1 VAKNSITI
9 PPFGDLGWRIIMRFD
24 SVASVFLAA
33 LAAAGVLMGAAS
45 AASGPTWPD
54 AVARL
59 SQEKEQATGCVRLIK
74 AHGAAAEQVRA
85 NQTYDKAQAE
95 INGTIDGLATALE
108 LDKKPDTLS
117 GLTARLERVGAGR
130 AALCE
135 QAKAL
140 RLDGAGEKGG
150 GWEILGAVLD
160 PLKDVLIEVLKHK
173 WEREDQRR
181 ATIKSQLEGTKWP
194 SFAAITP
201 ENR

>member
-1 VAKNSITI
+1 
-9 PPFGDLGWRIIMRFD
+9 MRFD
-24 SVASVFLAA
+24 SVASIFLAEM
-33 LAAAGVLMGAAS
+33 AAAGVLMGAAS

-59 SQEKEQATGCVRLIK
+59 SQEREQETGCVRLIK
-74 AHGAAAEQVRA
+74 AHGAAAEQANA
-85 NQTYDKAQAE
+85 NQTYDEARAE

-117 GLTARLERVGAGR
+117 DLTARLKRVEAGR

-135 QAKAL
+135 RANAL
-140 RLDGAGEKGG
+140 RQSGAGEKGG
-150 GWEILGAVLD
+150 GWEFLGAVLE
-160 PLKDVLIEVLKHK
+160 PLSKVLIEVLKHK
-173 WEREDQRR
+173 WEREAQRR

-194 SFAAITP
+194 SFADITP

>member
-1 VAKNSITI
+1 
-9 PPFGDLGWRIIMRFD
+9 MRFD
-24 SVASVFLAA
+24 SAASVFLAA

-59 SQEKEQATGCVRLIK
+59 SQEREQATGCVRLIK
-74 AHGAAAEQVRA
+74 TRGAAAEQVRA
-85 NQTYDKAQAE
+85 NTTYDEARAE

-108 LDKKPDTLS
+108 LDRKPDALS
-117 GLTARLERVGAGR
+117 GLIARLERVGAGR

-135 QAKAL
+135 RANAL
-140 RLDGAGEKGG
+140 RQSGAGEKGG
-150 GWEILGAVLD
+150 GWEFLGAVLE
-160 PLKDVLIEVLKHK
+160 PLSDLLVEVLNHK
-173 WEREDQRR
+173 WEREAQRR

-201 ENR
+201 EKG

>member
-1 VAKNSITI
+1 
-9 PPFGDLGWRIIMRFD
+9 MRFD
-24 SVASVFLAA
+24 SAASVFLAA
-33 LAAAGVLMGAAS
+33 LAATGVLVGAAS
-45 AASGPTWPD
+45 AASGPNWPD

-74 AHGAAAEQVRA
+74 THGAAAEQADA
-85 NQTYDKAQAE
+85 NTIYDEARAE

-108 LDKKPDTLS
+108 LDKKPNNVSD
-117 GLTARLERVGAGR
+117 LTARLERVGAGR

-135 QAKAL
+135 RAKAL
-140 RLDGAGEKGG
+140 RPTGAGEKGG
-150 GWEILGAVLD
+150 GWEFLGAVLE
-160 PLKDVLIEVLKHK
+160 PLTDLVIEVLKHK

-194 SFAAITP
+194 SFAAIPP